1 MFRLFVISVFI
12 LSSYSAADNFFNIKS
27 QNRGYSN
34 TLVTIPNAI
43 PFEAPLLSKKKISHI
58 LRVINSARVVS
69 QVCGGE
75 RFSATSKFR
84 WNNMLYKAAYEHTND
99 MVKSGIF
106 SHYGSATANDWT
118 YSVQN
123 LSRASYVRERAENN
137 GYIHFKALGE
147 NVASGYPTI
156 EQTLKQWLSS
166 PGHCRLL
173 MNPRYKEIGVAYL
186 SRSKDPLR
194 YRHYWTIVFGDR

>member
-1 MFRLFVISVFI
+1 MVSFLF
-12 LSSYSAADNFFNIKS
+12 ADDFFNLK
-27 QNRGYSN
+27 NRNVSYQN
-34 TLVTIPNAI
+34 TLVTIANAI
-43 PFEAPLLSKKKISHI
+43 PFEAPEISQSEIEHI
-58 LRVINSARVVS
+58 LAVINSARVVS
-69 QVCGGE
+69 QVCGGV
-75 RFSATSKFR
+75 RFGATSKFR
-84 WNNMLYKAAYEHTND
+84 WNKMLYRAAYEHTND

-106 SHYGSATANDWT
+106 SHFGSATANDWT

-123 LSRASYVRERAENN
+123 LSRASHVRERAENN

-147 NVASGYPTI
+147 NVASGYATI

-173 MNPRYKEIGVAYL
+173 MNPRYKEIGVAHL
-186 SRSKDPLR
+186 SRTNDPLH